1 MPRQPQQLTI
11 KQALSQAKKAAERGN
26 ATSAMDLYHLVLR
39 RQPDHPIAQEA
50 LQRLQKQPKPS
61 ATRAPMAEAP
71 ADRLQ
76 ALFDLYHAGQTAQA
90 EKACR
95 KLLQTW
101 PDAWM
106 AWNLLGM
113 TLRGRGKLTE
123 AVEAFDQAIQR
134 QPDFVDA
141 WNNRGVALQQMG
153 RLEEALESYDKVT
166 TLNPDLVE
174 NWYNRGIVLKRLER
188 REEAVESYDRALRLR
203 PGYADCWNNR
213 GVALQQ
219 LERLEE
225 AVESYDNALRFGP
238 DDANTWQSRGDA
250 LQGLGR
256 WEEAVE
262 SYDHAIR
269 LDPDSVDLCL
279 KRGLARQDLG
289 RMEEAVEDYDRVITL
304 NPERA
309 DVHNHRGTALTEIG
323 RSKEALESYE
333 EALRLAPDH
342 ADAYSGR
349 GSALMELGRMEEALE
364 SCDRAIRLAPGR
376 AGAYA
381 SRANV
386 LKTTGQLD
394 EAIRDCEK
402 ALALDSD
409 LAWVY
414 GTLGAIRKFQP
425 GDPRVEKMEALLAK
439 PNLREADRRLLCF
452 ALADAYEGLGDYDR
466 SFRHLEE
473 GNRLRKR
480 ELGYTI
486 DKDRRIDARVREI
499 FSTRDRIPTAPP
511 GAPIPIRPL
520 FIVGMPRSG
529 TSLVEQ
535 ILASHS
541 KVHGA
546 GELGTMTQLIDKIPP
561 SEPNRENSGETAHPL
576 PKVAVDIVRD
586 GYLAA
591 LTGLNV
597 PETVI
602 TDKMPL
608 NFRWIGFILAAF
620 PEARIIHTNRDPLA
634 ICWSNYKHNFKGKAL
649 GYAYDLGDLAEFYRM
664 YQGLMAFWRERY
676 PEAIY
681 DLSYERLT
689 ENQEEETRKLL
700 AFCALEWED
709 QCLAFHKTQRPVRT
723 ASAVQVRKK
732 MYRGSSEAWRNY
744 EEHLRP
750 LITALEAPPSPAD
763 AAASDSRR
771 SGDADAPAVAPK
783 PVRQCWPCT
792 GCCDGW
798 VRMEIGGEPVS
809 PGHPCPHS
817 TGEGCGI
824 YTDRPTD
831 PCRDFDCG
839 WIIEDSPLPDWM
851 RPDRG
856 KVIVLFG
863 KLDWN
868 GQPVDLAVPVGERI
882 PPESQAWLEGFSRK
896 HKRPLV
902 YTEQVTK
909 GGEFQQEQRVF
920 GYGPPEFQQDLLRW
934 QQEGRALW

>member
-1 MPRQPQQLTI
+1 MPRQSQQLTI

-50 LQRLQKQPKPS
+50 LQRLEKQPKPS
-61 ATRAPMAEAP
+61 ATRAPMAKAP

-95 KLLQTW
+95 KLLETW

-106 AWNLLGM
+106 AWNVLGM
-113 TLRGRGKLTE
+113 ALRVRDE
-123 AVEAFDQAIQR
+123 PVEALAAFDRSIR
-134 QPDFVDA
+134 INPDSVDA
-141 WNNRGVALQQMG
+141 WNNRGVVLQRLG
-153 RLEEALESYDKVT
+153 RPDEALESYDRVIA
-166 TLNPDLVE
+166 LRSDLAEV
-174 NWYNRGIVLKRLER
+174 WYNRGIVLARLER
-188 REEAVESYDRALRLR
+188 PEQALESYDRALRLR
-203 PGYADCWNNR
+203 PDHLDARHNR
-213 GVALQQ
+213 GIVLQK
-219 LERLEE
+219 LGRLEE
-225 AVESYDNALRFGP
+225 VLASYDEALRRRPDDADTWYSRGDALKELDRLDAAVESYDQAILLRP
-238 DDANTWQSRGDA
+238 
-250 LQGLGR
+250 
-256 WEEAVE
+256 E
-262 SYDHAIR
+262 HA
-269 LDPDSVDLCL
+269 DTHCH
-279 KRGLARQDLG
+279 RGLAL
-289 RMEEAVEDYDRVITL
+289 EEL
-304 NPERA
+304 ERA
-309 DVHNHRGTALTEIG
+309 
-323 RSKEALESYE
+323 KEALESYD

-342 ADAYSGR
+342 ADAHSGR
-349 GSALMELGRMEEALE
+349 GSVLMELGRMEEALE
-364 SCDRAIRLAPGR
+364 SCDRAIRLAPDR
-376 AGAYA
+376 AGAYGK
-381 SRANV
+381 RANI

-394 EAIRDCEK
+394 KAIRDCER
-402 ALALDSD
+402 ALALDPD
-409 LAWVY
+409 LAGVY
-414 GTLGAIRKFQP
+414 GTLGAVRKFQP

-466 SFRHLEE
+466 SFGHLEE

-486 DKDRRIDARVREI
+486 DKDKRIDARVREI
-499 FSTRDRIPTAPP
+499 FSTRDRPPTAPP
-511 GAPIPIRPL
+511 GALAPIRPL

-576 PKVAVDIVRD
+576 PEVAVDVVRD

-634 ICWSNYKHNFKGKAL
+634 ICWSNYKHNFKGKGL
-649 GYAYDLGDLAEFYRM
+649 GYAYDLGDLAAFYRM

-689 ENQEEETRKLL
+689 ENQEEETRRLL

-723 ASAVQVRKK
+723 ASAVQVRKR

-750 LITALEAPPSPAD
+750 LITALEAPASPAD

-771 SGDADAPAVAPK
+771 RADADAPAVAPK
-783 PVRQCWPCT
+783 PVRQCGPCT

-809 PGHPCPHS
+809 PGRPCPHS

-824 YTDRPTD
+824 YAGRPTD

-902 YTEQVTK
+902 YTEQVIK